1 MGSEADEICLQ
12 RAVVNSLTQRR
23 DAMNHRLAI
32 ERAKLARLIEQK
44 RNEIRD
50 DLLCEK

>member
-1 MGSEADEICLQ
+1 MAGPDAIGLQ
-12 RAVVNSLTQRR
+12 RAVVNGLMQDR
-23 DAMNHRLAI
+23 DVVNHRLAI